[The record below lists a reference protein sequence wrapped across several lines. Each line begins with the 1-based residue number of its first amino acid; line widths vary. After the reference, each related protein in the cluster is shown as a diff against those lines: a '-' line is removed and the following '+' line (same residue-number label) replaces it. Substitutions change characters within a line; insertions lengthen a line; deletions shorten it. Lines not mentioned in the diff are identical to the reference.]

1 MRINSNLKKLF
12 IIGIIF
18 LFVGSFIFF
27 EIEGMKDVNGTV
39 DYKYSRIEGKG
50 HSSSEVFILNIN
62 NTEYSILQEDYVK
75 IKVGDKV
82 KIKDAYAN
90 NSNFINDVVLL

>member
-1 MRINSNLKKLF
+1 MNSNLKILF
-12 IIGIIF
+12 IIGITF
-18 LFVGSFIFF
+18 LFAGSIFF
-27 EIEGMKDVNGTV
+27 EIEGIKDVNGIV

-50 HSSSEVFILNIN
+50 YSSSEVFILNIN
-62 NTEYSILQEDYVK
+62 NTEYSIIQKDYVK

-90 NSNFINDVVLL
+90 NSNFINDVVIL